1 MRETQTTP
9 GNQGQYW
16 EPFAAYIVVCKFILS
31 LFIGGLAI
39 LFSELVRREDT
50 ARFSG
55 LRAL

>member
-1 MRETQTTP
+1 MAFH
-9 GNQGQYW
+9 QGQYW

-55 LRAL
+55 LMAL